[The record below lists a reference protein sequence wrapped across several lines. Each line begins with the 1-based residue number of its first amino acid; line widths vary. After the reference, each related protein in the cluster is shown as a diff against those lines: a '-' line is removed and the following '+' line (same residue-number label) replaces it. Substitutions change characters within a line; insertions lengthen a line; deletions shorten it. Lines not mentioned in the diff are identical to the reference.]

1 MLLAQTTDTISM
13 ARPKKIKDEV
23 LVDDTQSSATLAEV
37 FGDTPATTASRPR
50 ARKRSKMAIG
60 GEAFDIFANDQ
71 LAEQTKSLLAKSA
84 MADGFKSAADIN
96 RDYLP
101 IPWFAMQYLIGR
113 IGIPVNTIIEFIGQ
127 ENTGKSSLVMA
138 MLGNFIKYNIPC
150 LFCNSEPKMLESDW
164 ISRLVGADASIGDKV
179 KRVLEVTERLYTL
192 DDMDKLIRKWVH
204 VKRYEQGI
212 PKSVPLVCVVDTITK
227 LLNPEEAEALIVQEG
242 KDKSI
247 NVLKNSVSDVS
258 KKPGVTAKW
267 LHEWTRAICSMLNEE
282 NVTIIC
288 VSGQNQN
295 MNAGSSSFAA
305 DGGASLNKTRIGGT
319 AMNQS
324 ASIQI
329 TITRKGI
336 WKDSAGN
343 QIGDVIRAR
352 VVKNSYGPKRS
363 IEYGMRNDLFS
374 DDTGYIQQ
382 AIDMDEA
389 FANILVANK
398 IKGLTCTRKLY
409 TSEAMGV
416 HQLKAPALIAKLT
429 ADEELMDEI
438 GALLKISGYELG
450 EDT

>member
-1 MLLAQTTDTISM
+1 M
-13 ARPKKIKDEV
+13 ARPRKIKEEEILQEV
-23 LVDDTQSSATLAEV
+23 VKEESEEQ
-37 FGDTPATTASRPR
+37 TTTVARLPR
-50 ARKRSKMAIG
+50 ARKKAKLACSPDV
-60 GEAFDIFANDQ
+60 FDIFADDSVADQ
-71 LAEQTKSLLAKSA
+71 TRSLLAKASL
-84 MADGFKSAADIN
+84 ADGFKSAADIS

-101 IPWFAMQYLIGR
+101 LPWPAMQYLIGR

-127 ENTGKSSLVMA
+127 ENTGKSSLVMS

-164 ISRLVGADASIGDKV
+164 ISRLVGADARLGDKV

-192 DDMDKLIRKWVH
+192 DDMDKLIRKWVQ

-227 LLNPEEAEALIVQEG
+227 LLNPEEAEAMIVQEG

-247 NVLKNSVSDVS
+247 NVLKNSVADIS

-267 LHEWTRAICSMLNEE
+267 LHEWTRAITSMLNEE

-295 MNAGSSSFAA
+295 MNAGPAGSFAP

-343 QIGDVIRAR
+343 QIGDIIRAR

-363 IEYGMRNDLFS
+363 IEYGMRNDLFV
-374 DDTGYIQQ
+374 DDSGYIQQ

-398 IKGLTCTRKLY
+398 IKGLSCTRKLY
-409 TSEAMGV
+409 SSEAMNV
-416 HQLKAPALIAKLT
+416 QQLKAPALIAKIT
-429 ADEELMDEI
+429 SDEALMDEI

-450 EDT
+450 EDS

>member
-1 MLLAQTTDTISM
+1 M
-13 ARPKKIKDEV
+13 ARPKKNKEEE
-23 LVDDTQSSATLAEV
+23 TTTPTTLADAFSEPEAEV
-37 FGDTPATTASRPR
+37 VQKRPR
-50 ARKRSKMAIG
+50 ARKKSKMAIG

-71 LAEQTKSLLAKSA
+71 IAEQTKSLLAKSA
-84 MADGFKSAADIN
+84 MADGFKSAAEIN

-101 IPWFAMQYLIGR
+101 VPWFAMQYLIGR

-138 MLGNFIKYNIPC
+138 MLGNFIKFNIPC

-164 ISRLVGADASIGDKV
+164 ISRLVGADANMGEKV

-192 DDMDKLIRKWVH
+192 DDMDKLIRKWVQ

-212 PKSVPLVCVVDTITK
+212 PKNVPLVCVIDTITK

-242 KDKSI
+242 KDKSL

-267 LHEWTRAICSMLNEE
+267 LHEWTRAITPMLNEE

-295 MNAGSSSFAA
+295 MNAGPAGSFAP

-336 WKDSAGN
+336 WKDSSGN

-374 DDTGYIQQ
+374 DDTGYVQQ

-398 IKGLTCTRKLY
+398 IKGLSCTRKLY
-409 TSEAMGV
+409 SSEAMGV
-416 HQLKAPALIAKLT
+416 QQLKAPALIAKLT
-429 ADEELMDEI
+429 ADEDLMDEI

-450 EDT
+450 EDS